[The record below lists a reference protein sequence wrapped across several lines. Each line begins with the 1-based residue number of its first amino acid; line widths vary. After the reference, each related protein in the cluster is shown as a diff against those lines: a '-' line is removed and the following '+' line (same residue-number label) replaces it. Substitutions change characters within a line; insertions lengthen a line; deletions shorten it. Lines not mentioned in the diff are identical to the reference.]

1 LENKSIVSNPEKSEF
16 LRNME
21 LFAELPDNV
30 LMRITEISQ
39 EQHYKA
45 NHVLFNEGDAADPQ

>member
-1 LENKSIVSNPEKSEF
+1 METNANCLEK
-16 LRNME
+16 
-21 LFAELPDNV
+21 PDNV